1 MEGIGH
7 AGDGRDRMQQE
18 GEGVQGGGCAFAHFV
33 LLGVPDW
40 LLELKCLCKNTVS
53 NKMQKKI

>member
-1 MEGIGH
+1 MQEMGGIACSRKVKGF
-7 AGDGRDRMQQE
+7 
-18 GEGVQGGGCAFAHFV
+18 VQGGGCAFAHFV